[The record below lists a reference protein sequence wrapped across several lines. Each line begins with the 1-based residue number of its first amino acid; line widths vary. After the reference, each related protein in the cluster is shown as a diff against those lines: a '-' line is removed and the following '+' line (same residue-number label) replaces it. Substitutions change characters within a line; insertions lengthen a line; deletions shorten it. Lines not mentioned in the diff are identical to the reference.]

1 LYIINAIPANA
12 LSHLANSEGRSL
24 YFKFSPFFV
33 LQLTS
38 LLLLVI
44 ELIRRKGKVAFSLSI
59 GLLLASILMS
69 LISVFY
75 TQQFPQYSF
84 VIVISSLSTLAW
96 AILMRTMLT
105 EQSASEQLK
114 LLKSFLLVFIIMTM
128 LEVGISFGQFVT
140 RSTLNLRI
148 EQSTVIPTFGVGA
161 DEDGT
166 QFRPIGLKTHAN
178 ELANSLLISL
188 FSILFLFLYIE
199 KTKSALPWLFKVFV
213 ISSILVILL
222 ITQSRAAYI
231 GLFLSGVF
239 FFLRE
244 RAVSLQLLSQCRD
257 KLKPYILVLI
267 IAALLFVPLVTRR
280 LLYSFSSF
288 GSGGGYSTRTE
299 LQEVAV
305 LLLQKDYSW
314 GVGPGMFIP
323 AAFKDNPNGVMKYFP
338 ESVHN
343 GFLLFATEH
352 GLISSLFLLLFI
364 VQFLKEIVANVVR
377 PQNSLILAG
386 LLALCCMMLLH
397 PFEDTLSLLTYITLI
412 VMSIRQKSLADAKK

>member
-1 LYIINAIPANA
+1 
-12 LSHLANSEGRSL
+12 
-24 YFKFSPFFV
+24 
-33 LQLTS
+33 
-38 LLLLVI
+38 
-44 ELIRRKGKVAFSLSI
+44 
-59 GLLLASILMS
+59 
-69 LISVFY
+69 
-75 TQQFPQYSF
+75 
-84 VIVISSLSTLAW
+84 
-96 AILMRTMLT
+96 MLT

-323 AAFKDNPNGVMKYFP
+323 AAFK
-338 ESVHN
+338 E
-343 GFLLFATEH
+343 
-352 GLISSLFLLLFI
+352 
-364 VQFLKEIVANVVR
+364 
-377 PQNSLILAG
+377 
-386 LLALCCMMLLH
+386 
-397 PFEDTLSLLTYITLI
+397 TLTVS
-412 VMSIRQKSLADAKK
+412 

>member
-1 LYIINAIPANA
+1 
-12 LSHLANSEGRSL
+12 
-24 YFKFSPFFV
+24 
-33 LQLTS
+33 
-38 LLLLVI
+38 
-44 ELIRRKGKVAFSLSI
+44 
-59 GLLLASILMS
+59 
-69 LISVFY
+69 
-75 TQQFPQYSF
+75 
-84 VIVISSLSTLAW
+84 
-96 AILMRTMLT
+96 
-105 EQSASEQLK
+105 
-114 LLKSFLLVFIIMTM
+114 
-128 LEVGISFGQFVT
+128 
-140 RSTLNLRI
+140 LNLRI